1 MGKQGLT
8 KGTIKC
14 RHDDGTY
21 DIDCE
26 PGTKTGNTEDLL
38 LNTEAEVTE
47 AVDDHMKQ
55 AFGRNHL
62 SWHTSHKYK
71 IPHPITALDLAGR
84 ETREKLHAGTAKVKS
99 GKCSISNPFNINT
112 TDKHIHNV
120 FSAFKFKT
128 TKHPST
134 GATIPIIDHPKY
146 AGLAKTVAAPITID
160 ELDKCTNT
168 KSKNKSPG
176 GTDIK
181 VMHIHLLPPKLRRAF
196 IALCNVFVLTGS
208 NPVQWNQCYIK
219 LIPKEPNAST
229 LDRMRPISLLEIP
242 RKLVCDIKQRKIVN
256 FWREAGIISPDQFA
270 FTAGRSTAE
279 AAMIK
284 KLLADRAKHYK
295 DNIVMLDID
304 LSQAYDT
311 VEQWIVEVALRRMGT
326 PYAFINMLTHLH
338 SNHKVS
344 TYTGYGSTPGIYP
357 DRGAC
362 PQGAP
367 ESCAIF
373 LASNNGHRTG
383 DHKKGE
389 HT

>member
-1 MGKQGLT
+1 
-8 KGTIKC
+8 
-14 RHDDGTY
+14 
-21 DIDCE
+21 
-26 PGTKTGNTEDLL
+26 
-38 LNTEAEVTE
+38 
-47 AVDDHMKQ
+47 
-55 AFGRNHL
+55 
-62 SWHTSHKYK
+62 
-71 IPHPITALDLAGR
+71 
-84 ETREKLHAGTAKVKS
+84 
-99 GKCSISNPFNINT
+99 
-112 TDKHIHNV
+112 
-120 FSAFKFKT
+120 
-128 TKHPST
+128 
-134 GATIPIIDHPKY
+134 
-146 AGLAKTVAAPITID
+146 
-160 ELDKCTNT
+160 
-168 KSKNKSPG
+168 
-176 GTDIK
+176 
-181 VMHIHLLPPKLRRAF
+181 MHIHLLPPKLRRAF
-196 IALCNVFVLTGS
+196 IALCNVFVITGS

-229 LDRMRPISLLEIP
+229 PGRMRQISLLEIP

-373 LASNNGHRTG
+373 LAIMDIGLEITKKANIHSYTISNVDASQIAYCDDCTYTAKGSTKEMGNVTHALAAFNHIGSLKINYFKGHLRWVGRFSKKKKNGKRAG
-383 DHKKGE
+383 VIVLGSC
-389 HT
+389 